1 MKNRIKINRLAHKYA
16 LDISKFHEKKT
27 TKIDFNNLNKDFY
40 GDIDKNDT
48 IIKLDK
54 KLLNKI
60 KIKALKEFIYTNK
73 IIPDYWKNKLDYQ
86 YEMTNLISKDKKLLS
101 YIGSFSTNNQNSL
114 NLPKINNSEMG
125 SLTTKYSDLNDKKK
139 KTFSFKYNEG
149 IKEDNIKSIMDK
161 YNLVYPIKEKLE
173 ILTKEHEDL
182 LYNETTKNNI
192 SFHDN
197 ETNSNQTDN
206 SNQIGVL
213 AKIKAKL
220 KRQGSFRQNLFSL
233 DTLRLKYTNL
243 LSMNNTK
250 TGNNFNKKKFR
261 ILDKNIE
268 KNVKSINNYGPY
280 NSFCRL
286 CKIKNID
293 FYNNLEHNHCLDLI
307 NHIKNFR
314 KINKI
319 SDLSTIKRSSSVPK
333 LSLFTD
339 KESTESE
346 IKEINLK

>member
-114 NLPKINNSEMG
+114 NLRP
-125 SLTTKYSDLNDKKK
+125 LTTKYADLNDKKK

-149 IKEDNIKSIMDK
+149 IKEDNIKSTMDK

-182 LYNETTKNNI
+182 LHNETTKNNI

-197 ETNSNQTDN
+197 ETNSNQTEI
-206 SNQIGVL
+206 SNQIG
-213 AKIKAKL
+213 K
-220 KRQGSFRQNLFSL
+220 
-233 DTLRLKYTNL
+233 
-243 LSMNNTK
+243 
-250 TGNNFNKKKFR
+250 
-261 ILDKNIE
+261 
-268 KNVKSINNYGPY
+268 
-280 NSFCRL
+280 
-286 CKIKNID
+286 
-293 FYNNLEHNHCLDLI
+293 
-307 NHIKNFR
+307 
-314 KINKI
+314 
-319 SDLSTIKRSSSVPK
+319 
-333 LSLFTD
+333 
-339 KESTESE
+339 
-346 IKEINLK
+346 

>member
-125 SLTTKYSDLNDKKK
+125 PLTTKYADLNDKKK

-182 LYNETTKNNI
+182 LCNENTKNNI
-192 SFHDN
+192 
-197 ETNSNQTDN
+197 
-206 SNQIGVL
+206 
-213 AKIKAKL
+213 
-220 KRQGSFRQNLFSL
+220 
-233 DTLRLKYTNL
+233 
-243 LSMNNTK
+243 
-250 TGNNFNKKKFR
+250 
-261 ILDKNIE
+261 
-268 KNVKSINNYGPY
+268 
-280 NSFCRL
+280 
-286 CKIKNID
+286 
-293 FYNNLEHNHCLDLI
+293 
-307 NHIKNFR
+307 
-314 KINKI
+314 
-319 SDLSTIKRSSSVPK
+319 
-333 LSLFTD
+333 
-339 KESTESE
+339 
-346 IKEINLK
+346 